1 MKRKYTIHFS
11 WTVIPLL
18 LFLVFFIIPVIMGV
32 NYSLTDW
39 NGLTQTYNYVGFKNF
54 AELFTT
60 KRIMN
65 SLVFTGKYTILL
77 VIFILVLSM
86 AFTLMLTYVVAKKAT
101 TFFRS
106 VLFFP
111 AVLSL
116 VTVGLVWNQ
125 IMYRVLPQLGTMLGI
140 EWLSRNILGS
150 PETAMWGILL
160 VNIWQGIAQPFVIL
174 LAGIQNVPT
183 DLYEAARVDGASP
196 FKIFTK
202 ITIPFMMPTINM
214 AFVLVLKAGICVFD
228 YITAMTEGGP
238 MRTTES
244 AGLLI
249 YQLAFSDG
257 RAGLASAY
265 AVVLLIVIAVISI
278 LQQKYSERIEVGQL

>member
-1 MKRKYTIHFS
+1 MNRKRLVHFS
-11 WTVIPLL
+11 WTVIPLV
-18 LFLVFFIIPVIMGV
+18 LFLVFFIAPVFMGV

-39 NGLTQTYNYVGFKNF
+39 NGLTQTYNYVWFQNF

-60 KRIMN
+60 PRIVN
-65 SLVFTGKYTILL
+65 SLSFTGIYTVLL
-77 VIFILVLSM
+77 VIFVMVLSM
-86 AFTLMLTYVVAKKAT
+86 AFTLMLTYVVSKRAT
-101 TFFRS
+101 GFFRS

-111 AVLSL
+111 TVLSL

-125 IMYRVLPQLGTMLGI
+125 IMYRVLPQLGAMLGI
-140 EWLSRNILGS
+140 EWLSNNILGN
-150 PETAMWGILL
+150 PETAMWGILI
-160 VNIWQGIAQPFVIL
+160 VNIWQGVAQPFVIL

-183 DLYEAARVDGASP
+183 DLYEAAKVDGASP
-196 FKIFTK
+196 WKIFTK

-214 AFVLVLKAGICVFD
+214 AFILVLKSGICVFD

-238 MRTTES
+238 MRKTES
-244 AGLLI
+244 AGYLI
-249 YQLAFSDG
+249 YQMAFKDG

-265 AVVLLIVIAVISI
+265 AVVLLIVIAVISV